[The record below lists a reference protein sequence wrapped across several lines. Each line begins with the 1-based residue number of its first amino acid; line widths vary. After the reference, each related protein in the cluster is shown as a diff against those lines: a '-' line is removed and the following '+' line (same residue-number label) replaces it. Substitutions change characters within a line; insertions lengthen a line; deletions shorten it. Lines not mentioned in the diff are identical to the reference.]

1 MWKGSVKAVSIT
13 RKKGPLYLQ
22 IKKIIKDRILHG
34 VYPLGSN
41 IPAEPQL
48 EQEFQVSKMTV
59 RNAIRELAE
68 EGYVEKKSGVGTIV
82 LRNTSLSKLSKG
94 KRFTELLVEAG
105 HRMEKRL
112 IASGQD
118 SLGSGTELHGLFGSS
133 CHRIERLY
141 LLNDQPYIH
150 FIHYITPAIG
160 FPEELAASGQLIASL
175 YDWLEEK
182 QIALDN
188 FRDSF
193 LVETAAPDSARLLGI
208 GEGTPVLKRLRYS
221 YDGSGNVIECSI
233 GYYNTA
239 LQPYLVD
246 YDA

>member
-1 MWKGSVKAVSIT
+1 MSIT
-13 RKKGPLYLQ
+13 RKNGPLYLQ

-34 VYPLGSN
+34 IYPLGIH

-82 LRNTSLSKLSKG
+82 LRNTSLSRLSKG
-94 KRFTELLVEAG
+94 KRFTELLVESG

-112 IASGQD
+112 IASGPA
-118 SLGSGTELHGLFGSS
+118 SLQSGTELRELFGSS

-150 FIHYITPAIG
+150 FIHYITPVIG
-160 FPEELAASGQLIASL
+160 FHNERAASEQLFSSL

-182 QIALDN
+182 KIALEN
-188 FRDSF
+188 FRDRF
-193 LVETAAPDSARLLGI
+193 LVETAAPDTAQLLGI
-208 GEGTPVLKRLRYS
+208 EEGAAVLKRLRYS
-221 YDGSGNVIECSI
+221 YDGEGNVIECSI

-239 LQPYLVD
+239 LHPYLVD